1 MIFSRLFFYYG
12 AMKNLEKN
20 QLVSML
26 LFLAFVQ
33 NIYAYTFEEVCQ
45 RAYGSSVKLIKT
57 DASMEANYHEKES
70 ALAYETPKLNINASP
85 VRGKDSD
92 DSGVRYSAMLN
103 FEVLTSS
110 AHDATKNYFEQ
121 NVKTLKQL
129 SSQEKELIKIAV
141 KKAWLESVVQEQKVL
156 VLREKVASAKE
167 AHVATQK
174 KFQAGRV
181 SELEVQRVLSE
192 IKTAQAELSEQEMEL
207 EHSHHDLQ
215 EMVMIDEEI
224 TIDDLGFEFLS
235 SYAISPE
242 QITTSPVIKAIDAE
256 IALADAQMLLAKEQG
271 GQNIG
276 FGVGA
281 THEPSQES
289 VDFSISIPLSITDKN
304 EKKVASLMKSKSA
317 LLAQKEIT
325 SKRMLL
331 NINTLLEH
339 LKNRQKQYDDSLAA
353 QEVQAKLLNI
363 TTKGYLGGVV
373 PQYEFLATKNS
384 YFEAKMRT
392 LEHKSHYSA
401 ELAVIEE
408 KLGRIIK

>member
-1 MIFSRLFFYYG
+1 MAF
-12 AMKNLEKN
+12 MKNLHKN
-20 QLVSML
+20 QLVYPL
-26 LFLAFVQ
+26 LLLAFAQ
-33 NIYAYTFEEVCQ
+33 NLSAYTFEEICQ

-57 DASMEANYHEKES
+57 DASMEANHHEKES
-70 ALAYETPKLNINASP
+70 ALAYETPRLNINASP
-85 VRGKDSD
+85 VRGRDSD
-92 DSGVRYSAMLN
+92 DSGLRYSAMLN
-103 FEVLTSS
+103 FEVLTSP
-110 AHDATKNYFEQ
+110 AHDATKNYFDQ
-121 NVKTLKQL
+121 SVKTLKQL
-129 SSQEKELIKIAV
+129 SDQEKELIKIAV
-141 KKAWLESVVQEQKVL
+141 KKAWLQSVVQEQKVL
-156 VLREKVASAKE
+156 VLREKVSSAEE
-167 AHVATQK
+167 AHKVAQK

-215 EMVMIDEEI
+215 EMVMTDAEV

-242 QITTSPVIKAIDAE
+242 QIKSSPIIKAIDAE
-256 IALADAQMLLAKEQG
+256 IALVDTQMLLTKEQG
-271 GQNIG
+271 GQSIG

-289 VDFSISIPLSITDKN
+289 IDFTISIPLNITDKN

-317 LLAQKEIT
+317 LLEQKEIT

-339 LKNRQKQYDDSLAA
+339 LKNRQKQYDDSLKA
-353 QEVQAKLLNI
+353 QEVHSKLLNI

-384 YFEAKMRT
+384 YFEAKMTT